1 MCCPCSRDEE
11 IYRRDRNTEQTFGHE
26 REEDEPPGKQSQP
39 MKGGGPNLRRIAD
52 LLFEVGM
59 LKRTPRTGYRFL
71 GTGEES
77 VAEHLFSACF
87 IGYCLAQLE
96 GGVDAFKVV
105 KMCLFHDLPEARTG
119 DQNYVYKKYVQVD
132 EERAAEDLAA
142 GLPFA
147 DEITGL
153 IAEFN
158 AHKTHEAL
166 LSHDADQLA
175 LLLQLK
181 EHKDLG
187 SRYADEW
194 LRNNAKRLQTP
205 LAKSMAEAILKTDLS
220 AWWFNKEDADWWI
233 KGK

>member
-1 MCCPCSRDEE
+1 V
-11 IYRRDRNTEQTFGHE
+11 
-26 REEDEPPGKQSQP
+26 K
-39 MKGGGPNLRRIAD
+39 RIAD
-52 LLFEVGM
+52 LLFEAGM

-77 VAEHLFSACF
+77 VAEHLFSTTF
-87 IGYCLAQLE
+87 IGYVLAQLSD
-96 GGVDAFKVV
+96 GVDGFRVV

-132 EERAAEDLAA
+132 EEQAANDLAT

-147 DEITGL
+147 DEIKDL

-158 AHKTHEAL
+158 AQETQEAL
-166 LSHDADQLA
+166 LAHDADQLA
-175 LLLQLK
+175 LLQQLK

-187 SRYADEW
+187 SRYAEAW
-194 LRNNAKRLQTP
+194 LHNNAKRLQTDV
-205 LAKSMAEAILKTDLS
+205 AKQLAEAIMQTDLS
-220 AWWFNKEDADWWI
+220 AWWFAKENADWWL

>member
-1 MCCPCSRDEE
+1 MVRPDS
-11 IYRRDRNTEQTFGHE
+11 
-26 REEDEPPGKQSQP
+26 
-39 MKGGGPNLRRIAD
+39 NLRRIAD

-71 GTGEES
+71 GTGAES
-77 VAEHLFSACF
+77 VAEHLFSTGF
-87 IGYCLAQLE
+87 IGYVLAQLD
-96 GGVDAFKVV
+96 GGVDVFKVV

-147 DEITGL
+147 DDVKGL

-158 AHKTHEAL
+158 AHKTHEAF

-187 SRYADEW
+187 NRYADEW
-194 LRNNAKRLQTP
+194 LRNNAKRLQTDV
-205 LAKSMAEAILKTDLS
+205 AKRLAEAILQTDLS
-220 AWWFNKEDADWWI
+220 AWWFKEEDEDWWI

>member
-1 MCCPCSRDEE
+1 
-11 IYRRDRNTEQTFGHE
+11 
-26 REEDEPPGKQSQP
+26 
-39 MKGGGPNLRRIAD
+39 MKRIAD

-77 VAEHLFSACF
+77 VAEHLFSTAF
-87 IGYCLAQLE
+87 IGYCLAQLDE
-96 GGVDAFKVV
+96 KVDTFRVV

-132 EERAAEDLAA
+132 EERATGDLTA

-147 DEITGL
+147 DEIKGL
-153 IAEFN
+153 ITEFN
-158 AHKTHEAL
+158 AHETQEAL
-166 LSHDADQLA
+166 LAHDADQLA

-187 SRYADEW
+187 SHYADEW
-194 LRNNAKRLQTP
+194 LNNNAKRLQTP
-205 LAKSMAEAILKTDLS
+205 VAKKLADAILQTDLS
-220 AWWFNKEDADWWI
+220 AWWFTEGDADWWI

>member
-1 MCCPCSRDEE
+1 M
-11 IYRRDRNTEQTFGHE
+11 
-26 REEDEPPGKQSQP
+26 
-39 MKGGGPNLRRIAD
+39 MKRIAD
-52 LLFEVGM
+52 LLFEAGM

-77 VAEHLFSACF
+77 VAEHLFSTAF
-87 IGYCLAQLE
+87 IGYCLARLE
-96 GGVDAFKVV
+96 GDVDVLRVV
-105 KMCLFHDLPEARTG
+105 TMCLFHDLPEARTG
-119 DQNYVYKKYVQVD
+119 DQNYVYKKYVQVN
-132 EERAAEDLAA
+132 EERATEDLAA

-147 DEITGL
+147 EEIKGL

-158 AHKTHEAL
+158 AQKTPEAL

-187 SRYADEW
+187 NRYADAW
-194 LRNNAKRLQTP
+194 LRNNAKRLQTQV
-205 LAKSMAEAILKTDLS
+205 AKQLAEAVLETNLS
-220 AWWFNKEDADWWI
+220 AWWFKEENEEWWV

>member
-1 MCCPCSRDEE
+1 ML
-11 IYRRDRNTEQTFGHE
+11 RRG
-26 REEDEPPGKQSQP
+26 S
-39 MKGGGPNLRRIAD
+39 NLRRIAD

-71 GTGEES
+71 GTGAES
-77 VAEHLFSACF
+77 VAEHLFSTCF
-87 IGYCLAQLE
+87 IGYALARLE
-96 GGVDAFKVV
+96 GEVDAFKLV

-119 DQNYVYKKYVQVD
+119 DQNYVYKKYVRVD
-132 EERAAEDLAA
+132 EEQAIEDLAA

-147 DEITGL
+147 DEIRGL

-158 AHKTHEAL
+158 AKETREAL
-166 LSHDADQLA
+166 LAHDADQLA

-187 SRYADEW
+187 NRYADEW
-194 LRNNAKRLQTP
+194 LRNNAKRLQTDV
-205 LAKSMAEAILKTDLS
+205 AKRLAEAILQTDLS
-220 AWWFNKEDADWWI
+220 AWWFREGDADWWI

>member
-1 MCCPCSRDEE
+1 MVRSDPFLVRV
-11 IYRRDRNTEQTFGHE
+11 
-26 REEDEPPGKQSQP
+26 
-39 MKGGGPNLRRIAD
+39 AD

-71 GTGEES
+71 GSGEES
-77 VAEHLFSACF
+77 VAEHLFSAAF
-87 IGYCLAQLE
+87 IGYVLARLE
-96 GGVDAFKVV
+96 KSVDGAKVM

-119 DQNYVYKKYVQVD
+119 DQNYVYKKYVQAD
-132 EERAAEDLAA
+132 EQRAAEDMAE

-147 DEITGL
+147 EEITEL

-158 AHKTHEAL
+158 AQETQEAL

-175 LLLQLK
+175 LLLRLK

-187 SRYADEW
+187 NRYAEEW
-194 LRNNAKRLQTP
+194 LRNNLKRLRTEVG
-205 LAKSMAEAILKTDLS
+205 MRVAEAMLQTNFS
-220 AWWFNKEDADWWI
+220 AWWFKHEDEEWWV

>member
-1 MCCPCSRDEE
+1 MVR
-11 IYRRDRNTEQTFGHE
+11 E
-26 REEDEPPGKQSQP
+26 RA
-39 MKGGGPNLRRIAD
+39 NLKRIAD
-52 LLFEVGM
+52 LLFEAAM

-77 VAEHLFSACF
+77 VAEHLFSTAF
-87 IGYCLAQLE
+87 IGYCLAHLE
-96 GGVDAFKVV
+96 GEVDAFKVV

-119 DQNYVYKKYVQVD
+119 DHNYVYKKYVQVD
-132 EERAAEDLAA
+132 EERATEDLTA

-147 DEITGL
+147 DEIKGL
-153 IAEFN
+153 ITEFN
-158 AHKTHEAL
+158 ERKTPEAL

-194 LRNNAKRLQTP
+194 RPNNRQRAQNNA
-205 LAKSMAEAILKTDLS
+205 AKNLAEAILQT
-220 AWWFNKEDADWWI
+220 
-233 KGK
+233 G

>member
-1 MCCPCSRDEE
+1 
-11 IYRRDRNTEQTFGHE
+11 
-26 REEDEPPGKQSQP
+26 
-39 MKGGGPNLRRIAD
+39 MKRIAD

-77 VAEHLFSACF
+77 VAEHLFSTAF
-87 IGYCLAQLE
+87 IGYCLAQLDDK
-96 GGVDAFKVV
+96 VDAFRVI

-132 EERAAEDLAA
+132 EERAAGDLAA

-147 DEITGL
+147 EEVTGL

-158 AHKTHEAL
+158 ACETQEAL
-166 LSHDADQLA
+166 LAHDADQLA

-205 LAKSMAEAILKTDLS
+205 VAKKLADAILQTDLS
-220 AWWFNKEDADWWI
+220 AWWFKKEDADWWI

>member
-1 MCCPCSRDEE
+1 MVR
-11 IYRRDRNTEQTFGHE
+11 E
-26 REEDEPPGKQSQP
+26 RA
-39 MKGGGPNLRRIAD
+39 NLKRIAD
-52 LLFEVGM
+52 LLFEAAM

-77 VAEHLFSACF
+77 VAEHLFSTAF
-87 IGYCLAQLE
+87 IGYCLAHLE
-96 GGVDAFKVV
+96 GEVDAFKVV

-119 DQNYVYKKYVQVD
+119 DHNYVYKKYVRVD
-132 EERAAEDLAA
+132 EERATQDLTA

-147 DEITGL
+147 DEIKGL
-153 IAEFN
+153 IAEFSER
-158 AHKTHEAL
+158 KTSEAL

-194 LRNNAKRLQTP
+194 LRNNAKRLQTEV
-205 LAKSMAEAILKTDLS
+205 AKSLAEAILQTDLS
-220 AWWFNKEDADWWI
+220 AWWFKEEDADWWI

>member
-1 MCCPCSRDEE
+1 V
-11 IYRRDRNTEQTFGHE
+11 
-26 REEDEPPGKQSQP
+26 K
-39 MKGGGPNLRRIAD
+39 RIAD

-59 LKRTPRTGYRFL
+59 LKRTPRTGYHFL

-77 VAEHLFSACF
+77 VAEHLFRTAF
-87 IGYCLAQLE
+87 IGYVLAQLE
-96 GGVDAFKVV
+96 EGVDTFKVV

-132 EERAAEDLAA
+132 EERAAEDLTV

-147 DEITGL
+147 EEIKGL

-158 AHKTHEAL
+158 AQQTQEAL
-166 LSHDADQLA
+166 LSNDADQLE

-194 LRNNAKRLQTP
+194 LRYNAKRLKTEVGRR
-205 LAKSMAEAILKTDLS
+205 LAEAILQTDFS
-220 AWWFNKEDADWWI
+220 AWWFKKEDEDWWV
-233 KGK
+233 KGR

>member
-1 MCCPCSRDEE
+1 MVKAPA
-11 IYRRDRNTEQTFGHE
+11 
-26 REEDEPPGKQSQP
+26 
-39 MKGGGPNLRRIAD
+39 NLKRIAD

-77 VAEHLFSACF
+77 VAEHLFSAAF
-87 IGYCLAQLE
+87 IGYCLAQL
-96 GGVDAFKVV
+96 VDGIDCSKVV

-119 DQNYVYKKYVQVD
+119 DHNYVYKKYVRVD
-132 EERAAEDLAA
+132 EERAAADLAA

-147 DEITGL
+147 DEIKGL
-153 IAEFN
+153 FAEFN
-158 AHKTHEAL
+158 EQRTPEAL
-166 LSHDADQLA
+166 LCHDADQLA

-194 LRNNAKRLQTP
+194 LRNNAKRLQTDA
-205 LAKSMAEAILKTDLS
+205 AKGMAEAILQTDLS
-220 AWWFNKEDADWWI
+220 AWWYKEGDADWWI

>member
-1 MCCPCSRDEE
+1 MVKPDT
-11 IYRRDRNTEQTFGHE
+11 DL
-26 REEDEPPGKQSQP
+26 K
-39 MKGGGPNLRRIAD
+39 RIAE
-52 LLFEVGM
+52 LLFETAM

-77 VAEHLFSACF
+77 VAEHLFSTAF
-87 IGYCLAQLE
+87 IGYCLGQLD
-96 GGVDAFKVV
+96 GGVDVSKVI

-119 DQNYVYKKYVQVD
+119 DHNYVYKKYVQVD

-147 DEITGL
+147 DEIKDL

-158 AHKTHEAL
+158 EQKTQEAI

-194 LRNNAKRLQTP
+194 LRNNAKRLRTGV
-205 LAKSMAEAILKTDLS
+205 AKRMAEAILQTDLS
-220 AWWFNKEDADWWI
+220 AWWFKEKDADWWI

>member
-1 MCCPCSRDEE
+1 
-11 IYRRDRNTEQTFGHE
+11 
-26 REEDEPPGKQSQP
+26 
-39 MKGGGPNLRRIAD
+39 MKRIAD

-77 VAEHLFSACF
+77 VAEHLFRTAF
-87 IGYCLAQLE
+87 IGYVLARMQ
-96 GGVDAFKVV
+96 GRCDPFKVV
-105 KMCLFHDLPEARTG
+105 KMCLFHDLAEARTG

-132 EERAAEDLAA
+132 EQKAIEDLTT

-147 DEITGL
+147 EEIKGL

-158 AHKTHEAL
+158 AQKSQEAL
-166 LSHDADQLA
+166 LSHDADQLE

-187 SRYADEW
+187 NRYADEW
-194 LRNNAKRLQTP
+194 LRYNAKRLKTGVGRR
-205 LAKSMAEAILKTDLS
+205 LAEAILQTDFS
-220 AWWFNKEDADWWI
+220 AWWFKEEDEDWWV

>member
-1 MCCPCSRDEE
+1 
-11 IYRRDRNTEQTFGHE
+11 
-26 REEDEPPGKQSQP
+26 
-39 MKGGGPNLRRIAD
+39 MKRIAD

-77 VAEHLFSACF
+77 VAEHLFSTAF
-87 IGYCLAQLE
+87 IGYVLAQLAQSD
-96 GGVDAFKVV
+96 GKVDAFRVV

-132 EERAAEDLAA
+132 EERAAEDMAA

-147 DEITGL
+147 EEVTGL

-158 AHKTHEAL
+158 AHETQEAL

-194 LRNNAKRLQTP
+194 LSNNAKRLKTTVAKK
-205 LAKSMAEAILKTDLS
+205 LADAILQTDLS
-220 AWWFNKEDADWWI
+220 AWWFKEKDANWWI

>member
-1 MCCPCSRDEE
+1 
-11 IYRRDRNTEQTFGHE
+11 
-26 REEDEPPGKQSQP
+26 
-39 MKGGGPNLRRIAD
+39 MKRIAD

-77 VAEHLFSACF
+77 VAEHLFSTAF
-87 IGYCLAQLE
+87 IGYCLAQLDDK
-96 GGVDAFKVV
+96 VDAFRVV

-132 EERAAEDLAA
+132 EERAAGDLAA

-147 DEITGL
+147 EEVTGL

-158 AHKTHEAL
+158 ACETQEAL
-166 LSHDADQLA
+166 LAHDADQLA

-205 LAKSMAEAILKTDLS
+205 VAKKLADAILQTDLS
-220 AWWFNKEDADWWI
+220 AWWFTEGDADSWI
-233 KGK
+233 KGR

>member
-1 MCCPCSRDEE
+1 MVR
-11 IYRRDRNTEQTFGHE
+11 E
-26 REEDEPPGKQSQP
+26 RA
-39 MKGGGPNLRRIAD
+39 NLKRIAD
-52 LLFEVGM
+52 LLFEAAM

-77 VAEHLFSACF
+77 VAEHLFSTAF
-87 IGYCLAQLE
+87 IGYCLAHLE
-96 GGVDAFKVV
+96 GEVDAFKVV

-119 DQNYVYKKYVQVD
+119 DHNYVYKKYVRVD
-132 EERAAEDLAA
+132 EERATQDLTA

-147 DEITGL
+147 DEIKGL

-158 AHKTHEAL
+158 EQKTPEAL

-194 LRNNAKRLQTP
+194 LRNNAKRLQTDA
-205 LAKSMAEAILKTDLS
+205 AKNLSEAILQTDLS
-220 AWWFNKEDADWWI
+220 AWWFKEEDADWWI

>member
-1 MCCPCSRDEE
+1 V
-11 IYRRDRNTEQTFGHE
+11 
-26 REEDEPPGKQSQP
+26 K
-39 MKGGGPNLRRIAD
+39 RIAD

-77 VAEHLFSACF
+77 VAEHLFSTAF
-87 IGYCLAQLE
+87 IGYVLAQLDE
-96 GGVDAFKVV
+96 GVDPFMVV

-147 DEITGL
+147 EEIKGL

-158 AHKTHEAL
+158 AHKTPEAL

-194 LRNNAKRLQTP
+194 LRNNAKRLQTDV
-205 LAKSMAEAILKTDLS
+205 AKKVAEAILQTDLS
-220 AWWFNKEDADWWI
+220 AWWFKEEDEEWWV

>member
-1 MCCPCSRDEE
+1 MV
-11 IYRRDRNTEQTFGHE
+11 
-26 REEDEPPGKQSQP
+26 KAV
-39 MKGGGPNLRRIAD
+39 PNFKRIAD
-52 LLFEVGM
+52 LFFEVGM

-77 VAEHLFSACF
+77 VAEHLFSTCF
-87 IGYCLAQLE
+87 IGYVLAQLDR
-96 GGVDAFKVV
+96 GADAFKVV

-119 DQNYVYKKYVQVD
+119 DQNYVYKKYVRVD

-147 DEITGL
+147 DDIKNL

-158 AHKTHEAL
+158 AKKTQEAL
-166 LSHDADQLA
+166 LAHDADQLA

-187 SRYADEW
+187 NRYADAW
-194 LRNNAKRLQTP
+194 LRNNAKRLQTDV
-205 LAKSMAEAILKTDLS
+205 AKRLAEAILQTDLS
-220 AWWFNKEDADWWI
+220 AWWFKEGDADWWI

>member
-1 MCCPCSRDEE
+1 MV
-11 IYRRDRNTEQTFGHE
+11 
-26 REEDEPPGKQSQP
+26 REHA
-39 MKGGGPNLRRIAD
+39 NLKRIAD
-52 LLFEVGM
+52 LLFEAAM

-77 VAEHLFSACF
+77 VAEHLFSTAF
-87 IGYCLAQLE
+87 IGYCLAHLE
-96 GGVDAFKVV
+96 GEVDAFKVV

-119 DQNYVYKKYVQVD
+119 DHNYVYKKYVQVD
-132 EERAAEDLAA
+132 EERATEDLTA

-147 DEITGL
+147 DEIKGL

-158 AHKTHEAL
+158 EQKTPEAL

-194 LRNNAKRLQTP
+194 LRNNAKRLQTDA
-205 LAKSMAEAILKTDLS
+205 AKNLAEAILQTDLS
-220 AWWFNKEDADWWI
+220 SWWFKEKDADWWV

>member
-1 MCCPCSRDEE
+1 MARPDT
-11 IYRRDRNTEQTFGHE
+11 DL
-26 REEDEPPGKQSQP
+26 K
-39 MKGGGPNLRRIAD
+39 RIAD

-77 VAEHLFSACF
+77 VAEHLFSAAF

-119 DQNYVYKKYVQVD
+119 DHNYVYKKYVLVD

-147 DEITGL
+147 DEIKGL

-158 AHKTHEAL
+158 AHKTPEAF

-194 LRNNAKRLQTP
+194 LRNNAKRLQTEV
-205 LAKSMAEAILKTDLS
+205 AKSMAEAILQTDLS
-220 AWWFNKEDADWWI
+220 AWWFKERDADWWI

>member
-1 MCCPCSRDEE
+1 MVRHGS
-11 IYRRDRNTEQTFGHE
+11 
-26 REEDEPPGKQSQP
+26 
-39 MKGGGPNLRRIAD
+39 NLRRIAD

-77 VAEHLFSACF
+77 VAEHLFSAAF
-87 IGYCLAQLE
+87 IGYALAHMD
-96 GGVDAFKVV
+96 GGVDVFKVV

-119 DQNYVYKKYVQVD
+119 DQNYVYKKYVRVD
-132 EERAAEDLAA
+132 EERAAADLTR

-147 DEITGL
+147 DEIKGL

-158 AHKTHEAL
+158 ACATHEAL
-166 LSHDADQLA
+166 LAHDADQLA

-187 SRYADEW
+187 NRYADEW
-194 LRNNAKRLQTP
+194 LRNNAKRLRTGAGKK
-205 LAKSMAEAILKTDLS
+205 LSEAILQTDLS
-220 AWWFNKEDADWWI
+220 AWWFKEGDADWWI